1 MDGRDRKLH
10 LSKKDYWVAG
20 VCGGLGE
27 KFGFDPDIL
36 RIALVVLF
44 LWHHLPAEVIYLT
57 LCICMPSESSDE

>member
-1 MDGRDRKLH
+1 MDSRDRKLH

-57 LCICMPSESSDE
+57 LCICIPYESSDE

>member
-27 KFGFDPDIL
+27 KFGIDPDIL

-44 LWHHLPAEVIYLT
+44 LWYHLLAEVIYLI
-57 LCICMPSESSDE
+57 LCICMPLPSED

>member
-1 MDGRDRKLH
+1 MDTKDRRLH
-10 LSKKDYWVAG
+10 LSKNNCWVAG

-44 LWHHLPAEVIYLT
+44 LWHHLSAEVIYLI
-57 LCICMPSESSDE
+57 LWVCMPSESSDE